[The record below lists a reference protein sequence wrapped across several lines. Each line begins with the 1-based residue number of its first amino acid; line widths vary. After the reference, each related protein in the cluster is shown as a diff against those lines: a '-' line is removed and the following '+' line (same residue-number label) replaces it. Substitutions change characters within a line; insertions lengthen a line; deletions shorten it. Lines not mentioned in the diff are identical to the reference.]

1 MKKDKYLKRLGT
13 SERNKNKVR
22 EKIRKVEASVIR

>member
-1 MKKDKYLKRLGT
+1 MKKDKHLKRLGT
-13 SERNKNKVR
+13 RERNKNKVR